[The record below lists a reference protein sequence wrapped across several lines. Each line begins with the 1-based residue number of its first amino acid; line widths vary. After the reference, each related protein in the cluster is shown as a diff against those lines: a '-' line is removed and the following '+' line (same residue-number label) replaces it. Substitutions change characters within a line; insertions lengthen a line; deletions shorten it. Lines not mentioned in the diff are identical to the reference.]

1 MNALVFPF
9 PASAAPQWVPGQQ
22 SLVTPNPTS
31 ASLVPAPRRLPLV
44 GGVLDPGPALD
55 LMNSWFFVSEQGG
68 EVGIYRIEDDGTL
81 TYLAMDDFRLRLAN
95 MFVDVSSQNQQPGSK
110 LVGIDKFWLQHPAR
124 RQCNKIVFEPG
135 GKVGIDE
142 YNSWRGFAVLPTA
155 GWQKQRR
162 LLRHI
167 FRIICR
173 RDKAKFKYLMKWLA
187 WAVQNPDRHAEVI
200 IVLISNTEGSGKST
214 LGIIM
219 LDIFGRRHGL
229 LVDDKDQLLGNFNS
243 HLETT
248 CFVLGEEVLWAGDNK
263 TADALKSRITAS
275 SIPIEAKYR
284 QRRQVPNRL
293 HVMLT
298 TNHTWAISAGMQAR
312 RYFVVEVSDEVAQD
326 PGWFGPLYQD
336 LDEGGRGEFLNLLLT
351 LNLGSWHPRK
361 VPKTVELVE
370 QQVLSAGSVEQW
382 LLGSVEVDNLAG
394 RTDPQELGCD
404 IPTQILY
411 EAYCEYTRRRTAR
424 VETLV
429 MFGKLLT
436 KLFGPS
442 RRLPASRSGKR
453 AVGYSVPDAA
463 ALRLAVHKHLK
474 T

>member
-1 MNALVFPF
+1 MNARVIPF
-9 PASAAPQWVPGQQ
+9 PAGAGVAPQWLPSQQ
-22 SLVTPNPTS
+22 LLVTPNPTS
-31 ASLVPAPRRLPLV
+31 ASLVPLPRRLPLV
-44 GGVLDPGPALD
+44 GGVLEPGPALD
-55 LMNSWFFVSEQGG
+55 LMNSWFFVSEQEG
-68 EVGIYRIEDDGTL
+68 EVGIHRIEDDGTL
-81 TYLAMDDFRLRLAN
+81 TYLATDDFKLRLAN
-95 MFVDVSSQNQQPGSK
+95 IFVDVSSQNQQPGSK
-110 LVGIDKFWLQHPAR
+110 LVGIEKFWLQHPAR
-124 RQCNKIVFEPG
+124 RPCNKIVFEPG
-135 GKVGIDE
+135 GKVGKDE
-142 YNSWRGFAVLPTA
+142 YNLWRGYAVLPTA

-187 WAVQNPDRHAEVI
+187 WTVQHPDQHAEVI

-214 LGIIM
+214 IGTIM

-284 QRRQVPNRL
+284 HRRQVPNRL

-326 PGWFGPLYQD
+326 PDWFGPLYQD

-370 QQVLSAGSVEQW
+370 QQAGSRVPRPRRCCASP
-382 LLGSVEVDNLAG
+382 GS
-394 RTDPQELGCD
+394 T
-404 IPTQILY
+404 
-411 EAYCEYTRRRTAR
+411 
-424 VETLV
+424 
-429 MFGKLLT
+429 
-436 KLFGPS
+436 
-442 RRLPASRSGKR
+442 
-453 AVGYSVPDAA
+453 
-463 ALRLAVHKHLK
+463 
-474 T
+474 

>member
-1 MNALVFPF
+1 MC
-9 PASAAPQWVPGQQ
+9 
-22 SLVTPNPTS
+22 
-31 ASLVPAPRRLPLV
+31 RR
-44 GGVLDPGPALD
+44 
-55 LMNSWFFVSEQGG
+55 
-68 EVGIYRIEDDGTL
+68 RIK
-81 TYLAMDDFRLRLAN
+81 
-95 MFVDVSSQNQQPGSK
+95 QPGSK
-110 LVGIDKFWLQHPAR
+110 LVGIEKYWLHHAAR
-124 RQCNKIVFEPG
+124 RTCNKIVFEPG
-135 GKVGIDE
+135 GKVENDE
-142 YNSWRGFAVLPTA
+142 YNSWRGFAILPIA

-229 LVDDKDQLLGNFNS
+229 LVDDKEQLLGNFNS

-284 QRRQVPNRL
+284 HRRQVPNRL

-312 RYFVVEVSDEVAQD
+312 RFFVVEVSDEVAQD
-326 PGWFGPLYQD
+326 PNWFGPLYQD

-370 QQVLSAGSVEQW
+370 VLSAGSVEQW
-382 LLGSVEVDNLAG
+382 LLGSVELDNLAG
-394 RTDPQELGCD
+394 RTDLQGLQELGRD
-404 IPTQILY
+404 IPTQILFD
-411 EAYCEYTRRRTAR
+411 AYSEYTRRRNAR

-442 RRLPASRSGKR
+442 RRLAASSGKR
-453 AVGYSVPDAA
+453 SVGYFIPDAA
-463 ALRLAVHKHLK
+463 ALRQAVHKYLK

>member
-1 MNALVFPF
+1 MSALVLPF
-9 PASAAPQWVPGQQ
+9 FTGAAPLPVLGQP
-22 SLVTPNPTS
+22 LVSPNLSS
-31 ASLVPAPRRLPLV
+31 ASQAPRRPQLV

-55 LMNSWFFVSEQGG
+55 LMNSWFFVSEREG

-81 TYLAMDDFRLRLAN
+81 TFLAKEDFKLRLAN
-95 MFVDVSSQNQQPGSK
+95 MFVDVSSQNQQFGSK
-110 LVGIDKFWLQHPAR
+110 LVGIEKFWLQHSGR

-135 GKVGIDE
+135 GKVGLDE
-142 YNSWRGFAVLPTA
+142 YNLWRGFAVTPTA

-167 FRIICR
+167 RQIICR
-173 RDKAKFKYLMKWLA
+173 RDKTKFRYLMMWLA
-187 WAVQNPDRHAEVI
+187 WTAQNPGRHAEVI
-200 IVLISNTEGSGKST
+200 VVLQSNTEGSGKST
-214 LGIIM
+214 LGTVM
-219 LDIFGRRHGL
+219 LVIFGARHGL
-229 LVDDKDQLLGNFNS
+229 LVDNKEQLLGDFNS

-248 CFVLGEEVLWAGDNK
+248 CFVLGEEVLWAGDPR
-263 TADALKSRITAS
+263 TGDALKSRITAS

-284 QRRQVPNRL
+284 NRRQVPNRL

-298 TNHTWAISAGMQAR
+298 TNHSWAISAGMQAR
-312 RYFVVEVSDEVAQD
+312 RFFVVEVSDEVAQD
-326 PGWFGPLYQD
+326 PNWFGPLYQD

-351 LNLGSWHPRK
+351 LDLAAWHPRK
-361 VPKTVELVE
+361 VPKTGELVE

-382 LLGSVEVDNLAG
+382 LLGSAEVDNLAG
-394 RTDPQELGCD
+394 RTDSQELGRE
-404 IPTQILY
+404 IPTNILY
-411 EAYCEYTRRRTAR
+411 EAYCEYTRRRAAR

-442 RRLPASRSGKR
+442 RRLPASQSGKR
-453 AVGYSVPDAA
+453 AVGYFIPDAA
-463 ALRLAVHKHLK
+463 LLCQAVHKHLK